1 MLLKSTLTLF
11 SILFIS
17 YTSIKNNVNT
27 SRKQVAQSYN
37 NATNK
42 SVTLNQ
48 IRDKFTNHLVS
59 DIIPQWYGTKWSF
72 DGYSEIP
79 KSGSIACGYFV
90 STTLRD
96 VGLNI
101 NRYKLAQKA
110 PYHEAE
116 VIACGTTIETLQDK
130 SKEELKA
137 YFIKNKKDGLYFIG
151 LDFHV
156 GFILKEGQNIYFI
169 HSNYINNSG
178 PIKEKIDDSRVMK
191 SSVYHFCNITHND
204 VLLKK
209 WLNNEVVVT
218 N

>member
-1 MLLKSTLTLF
+1 MLLKSTFTIF
-11 SILFIS
+11 SILFLSYIS
-17 YTSIKNNVNT
+17 LKSDINI
-27 SRKQVAQSYN
+27 SRKQLAQSYKIS
-37 NATNK
+37 ANK
-42 SVTLNQ
+42 SETLNQ
-48 IRDKFTNHLVS
+48 IRNKFTAHLVS
-59 DIIPQWYGTKWSF
+59 EIIPQWYGTKWSF
-72 DGYSEIP
+72 DGYSETP

-116 VIACGTTIETLQDK
+116 AIACGTSIETLQDK

-178 PIKEKIDDSRVMK
+178 PIKEKINDSRVMK

-209 WLNNEVVVT
+209 WLNNEVVAT